1 MLHLRALF
9 TCLESKCCGWLGLE
23 TGIGYFAAM
32 GLEPDFVAV
41 FWAALPAGFL
51 CLVLL
56 MILPCF
62 SGVDRE
68 NFDIT
73 TPLR

>member
-1 MLHLRALF
+1 
-9 TCLESKCCGWLGLE
+9 
-23 TGIGYFAAM
+23 M

-56 MILPCF
+56 MILPFF